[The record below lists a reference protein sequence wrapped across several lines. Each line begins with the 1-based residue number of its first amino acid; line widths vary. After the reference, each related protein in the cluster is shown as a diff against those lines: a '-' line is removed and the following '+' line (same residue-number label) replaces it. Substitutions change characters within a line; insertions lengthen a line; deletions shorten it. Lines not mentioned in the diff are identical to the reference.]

1 MSIQNE
7 ILNAIASRRSCRAYK
22 PEQITA
28 EELEA
33 VTTAGTWA
41 ATAMGR
47 QSPVMVA
54 VQDKETLAE
63 LSRLNAAVM
72 GTQNDPFYGA
82 PTAVLV
88 LGEKNNPNG
97 VQDASLVMGNLLL
110 AASGIGL
117 GSCWINRAKETFETP
132 EGKALLAKW
141 GLDPEKYIGVGYCI
155 LGYPAP
161 NGTRTPGPRKA
172 GYAARMIFGVGI
184 DLCDAGRLEKS
195 LAKQSF
201 LDHVFAP
208 SEQALLASLGEKRRA
223 ETAAANFA
231 AKEAFLKAAGTGLGG
246 FAMPELAVLRQKSGA
261 PYFALTGAAAVWVR
275 EQGLTV
281 HVSLTHERGLAN
293 ALVLLEK
300 E

>member
-22 PEQITA
+22 PEQVTP

-88 LGEKNNPNG
+88 LGVKNWLSSQSTQAILPWA
-97 VQDASLVMGNLLL
+97 ASL
-110 AASGIGL
+110 
-117 GSCWINRAKETFETP
+117 
-132 EGKALLAKW
+132 
-141 GLDPEKYIGVGYCI
+141 
-155 LGYPAP
+155 
-161 NGTRTPGPRKA
+161 
-172 GYAARMIFGVGI
+172 
-184 DLCDAGRLEKS
+184 
-195 LAKQSF
+195 
-201 LDHVFAP
+201 
-208 SEQALLASLGEKRRA
+208 
-223 ETAAANFA
+223 
-231 AKEAFLKAAGTGLGG
+231 
-246 FAMPELAVLRQKSGA
+246 
-261 PYFALTGAAAVWVR
+261 ALTSSTTSISGV
-275 EQGLTV
+275 T
-281 HVSLTHERGLAN
+281 S
-293 ALVLLEK
+293 
-300 E
+300 

>member
-97 VQDASLVMGNLLL
+97 VQDASLVMGNLPRSTS
-110 AASGIGL
+110 ASATAFWAIP
-117 GSCWINRAKETFETP
+117 RPMAP
-132 EGKALLAKW
+132 AH
-141 GLDPEKYIGVGYCI
+141 
-155 LGYPAP
+155 PAP
-161 NGTRTPGPRKA
+161 
-172 GYAARMIFGVGI
+172 ARPAMSCTYDF
-184 DLCDAGRLEKS
+184 
-195 LAKQSF
+195 
-201 LDHVFAP
+201 
-208 SEQALLASLGEKRRA
+208 RRRHR
-223 ETAAANFA
+223 
-231 AKEAFLKAAGTGLGG
+231 
-246 FAMPELAVLRQKSGA
+246 PV
-261 PYFALTGAAAVWVR
+261 
-275 EQGLTV
+275 
-281 HVSLTHERGLAN
+281 
-293 ALVLLEK
+293 
-300 E
+300 

>member
-1 MSIQNE
+1 MSRSR
-7 ILNAIASRRSCRAYK
+7 SRRRSWRPSLPQAPGPLPLWAGRA
-22 PEQITA
+22 PSWS
-28 EELEA
+28 L
-33 VTTAGTWA
+33 W
-41 ATAMGR
+41 
-47 QSPVMVA
+47 
-54 VQDKETLAE
+54 QDKETLAE

-132 EGKALLAKW
+132 EGQALLAKW

-161 NGTRTPGPRKA
+161 NGTRHTRPPQGRLCP
-172 GYAARMIFGVGI
+172 ARMIFGVGI

-231 AKEAFLKAAGTGLGG
+231 AKEAFLKAAGHRSGRLCHARAGRTAPKERCALFCPDRRSRCLG
-246 FAMPELAVLRQKSGA
+246 QGA
-261 PYFALTGAAAVWVR
+261 GPDR
-275 EQGLTV
+275 SCQPDP
-281 HVSLTHERGLAN
+281 
-293 ALVLLEK
+293 
-300 E
+300 

>member
-7 ILNAIASRRSCRAYK
+7 ILNAIAARRSCRAYK

-88 LGEKNNPNG
+88 LGEKNNPQRRAG
-97 VQDASLVMGNLLL
+97 RQPCDGQSAAGRVRHRSGLLL
-110 AASGIGL
+110 
-117 GSCWINRAKETFETP
+117 
-132 EGKALLAKW
+132 
-141 GLDPEKYIGVGYCI
+141 DQ
-155 LGYPAP
+155 
-161 NGTRTPGPRKA
+161 PRK
-172 GYAARMIFGVGI
+172 RDV
-184 DLCDAGRLEKS
+184 
-195 LAKQSF
+195 
-201 LDHVFAP
+201 
-208 SEQALLASLGEKRRA
+208 
-223 ETAAANFA
+223 
-231 AKEAFLKAAGTGLGG
+231 
-246 FAMPELAVLRQKSGA
+246 
-261 PYFALTGAAAVWVR
+261 
-275 EQGLTV
+275 
-281 HVSLTHERGLAN
+281 
-293 ALVLLEK
+293 
-300 E
+300 

>member
-117 GSCWINRAKETFETP
+117 GSCWINRAKEEFETE
-132 EGKALLAKW
+132 EGKALLKKW
-141 GLDPEKYIGVGYCI
+141 GVPNAENLRGVGNCI
-155 LGYPAP
+155 LGYAAEGGKKAPAP
-161 NGTRTPGPRKA
+161 RKEN
-172 GYAARMIFGVGI
+172 YV
-184 DLCDAGRLEKS
+184 
-195 LAKQSF
+195 
-201 LDHVFAP
+201 
-208 SEQALLASLGEKRRA
+208 
-223 ETAAANFA
+223 
-231 AKEAFLKAAGTGLGG
+231 
-246 FAMPELAVLRQKSGA
+246 VLVK
-261 PYFALTGAAAVWVR
+261 
-275 EQGLTV
+275 
-281 HVSLTHERGLAN
+281 
-293 ALVLLEK
+293 
-300 E
+300 